1 MILKALLQ
9 DGCSLAS
16 FATVCREWQMM
27 IEQHNFARIKV
38 TLSRLANFR
47 SMTRRNRALVRY
59 IWLCVELQKYSC
71 AQCAP
76 PWFRFYQRE
85 ISNTDD
91 ILIIIAIQSLFSI
104 LSTWEPNGNLLLDIS
119 VHSPSDSEHWF
130 KYLTFEPD
138 FPSEELDP
146 DLYTKQSIP
155 AKLDNH
161 QYDLNTMP
169 YHHKAPKDAI
179 HRIFDGSVAEG
190 PIDDDGWCNVWH
202 EQLPIAPVVTGLLL
216 RQQTHRRWRPAT
228 VAKILTRLPRLQEFW
243 YEPWRAWFWILQEFT
258 DRGKCYYISSSFSIV
273 YVSQWRRINLYL
285 RFSLL
290 RVF

>member
-1 MILKALLQ
+1 MILKTLLQ

-38 TLSRLANFR
+38 TLPRLANFR

-76 PWFRFYQRE
+76 HWFMFHQRK
-85 ISNTDD
+85 ISNTDN

-104 LSTWEPNGNLLLDIS
+104 LSTWKPNGNLLLDIS

-138 FPSEELDP
+138 FPSGELDP

-155 AKLDNH
+155 AKLDDH
-161 QYDLNTMP
+161 QYDLNTVP
-169 YHHKAPKDAI
+169 SHCETAKNAI
-179 HRIFDGSVAEG
+179 HNIFNGSIGEG
-190 PIDDDGWCNVWH
+190 PIDDNDLCNVWWK
-202 EQLPIAPVVTGLLL
+202 QLPIAPVVTGLLL
-216 RQQTHRRWRPAT
+216 RQQTHRRWWPS
-228 VAKILTRLPRLQEFW
+228 ILARITTRLPRLQEFW
-243 YEPWRAWFWILQEFT
+243 YEPWREWFDTMQEFT
-258 DRGKCYYISSSFSIV
+258 DRGECYNISLSFSIV
-273 YVSQWRRINLYL
+273 YAS
-285 RFSLL
+285 
-290 RVF
+290 